1 MHFVDDDDLAHE
13 PEVTHQHVAR
23 LQCCEQH
30 LVDCADHN
38 RRQGRS
44 PALAHPP
51 ARVKAE
57 ILLVVMHFEGALTAF
72 EELDKGLVE
81 AVFPV
86 RELDAELLRFIAQ
99 NACEPGG
106 DALEHRVGRGLS
118 GQRDK
123 HSLQPPSAHQHL
135 CGREGQLGLPGSRR
149 RLDDHEV
156 RVFACCDL
164 DGGALRLGRTVRG
177 RPPETVTVEVCG
189 LTGVSC
195 RNTQRG
201 WEGRSLPCA
210 PDTIALLVRGEL
222 GVPLDRQLSS
232 LVDRS
237 RPEREVILVGSEPV
251 CDHEGRGIGGGHR
264 DGHLG
269 QGGAGSDERE
279 TATRRHPSQNFRARL
294 TPTGIILARA
304 LLCPVLLSRD
314 VHGTRVRVST
324 MVDTNENGPLKS
336 TRSITATRS
345 YFLLKREL
353 TDEAMGQERTFR
365 VVTLAKDNKALAPD
379 QLRQILSLTGEANI
393 HLTGVVNACEEHKRG
408 PRLGAVSSP
417 DRGHEPAVMLA
428 QILIEEESRNVSGIH
443 QVLDDGEPAAGV
455 STLRPEAPGQCGENG
470 SAEAG
475 LGDRENRGF
484 RSRWRRQRNSLLV
497 FSGHF
502 LFLESKP
509 SSEYGMRVSMNS
521 CGYSENVEPDSTS
534 GAVITPSEVME

>member
-1 MHFVDDDDLAHE
+1 M
-13 PEVTHQHVAR
+13 
-23 LQCCEQH
+23 
-30 LVDCADHN
+30 
-38 RRQGRS
+38 
-44 PALAHPP
+44 
-51 ARVKAE
+51 
-57 ILLVVMHFEGALTAF
+57 
-72 EELDKGLVE
+72 
-81 AVFPV
+81 
-86 RELDAELLRFIAQ
+86 
-99 NACEPGG
+99 
-106 DALEHRVGRGLS
+106 
-118 GQRDK
+118 
-123 HSLQPPSAHQHL
+123 
-135 CGREGQLGLPGSRR
+135 
-149 RLDDHEV
+149 
-156 RVFACCDL
+156 
-164 DGGALRLGRTVRG
+164 
-177 RPPETVTVEVCG
+177 
-189 LTGVSC
+189 
-195 RNTQRG
+195 
-201 WEGRSLPCA
+201 
-210 PDTIALLVRGEL
+210 
-222 GVPLDRQLSS
+222 
-232 LVDRS
+232 
-237 RPEREVILVGSEPV
+237 
-251 CDHEGRGIGGGHR
+251 
-264 DGHLG
+264 
-269 QGGAGSDERE
+269 
-279 TATRRHPSQNFRARL
+279 
-294 TPTGIILARA
+294 
-304 LLCPVLLSRD
+304 CPVLLSRD

-417 DRGHEPAVMLA
+417 DQGHEPAVMLA